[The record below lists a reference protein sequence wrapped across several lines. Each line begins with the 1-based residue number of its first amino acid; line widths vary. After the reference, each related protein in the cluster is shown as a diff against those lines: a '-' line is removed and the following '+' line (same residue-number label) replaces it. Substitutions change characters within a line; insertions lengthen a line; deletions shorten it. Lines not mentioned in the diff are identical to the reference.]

1 MSNHSLSNISSG
13 VDIGY
18 EYSTYILGTL
28 FFASE
33 VLPLLKGKSNGIL
46 HAALCLIQGSKCLL
60 DKGEAQVK
68 AALDQATE
76 VKNPV

>member
-1 MSNHSLSNISSG
+1 MSNHSLSNVSSG

-33 VLPLLKGKSNGIL
+33 VLPLLKGKVSPIIL
-46 HAALCLIQGSKCLL
+46 SEITFIASLENFLFNKCCSFFFI
-60 DKGEAQVK
+60 KW
-68 AALDQATE
+68 
-76 VKNPV
+76 P